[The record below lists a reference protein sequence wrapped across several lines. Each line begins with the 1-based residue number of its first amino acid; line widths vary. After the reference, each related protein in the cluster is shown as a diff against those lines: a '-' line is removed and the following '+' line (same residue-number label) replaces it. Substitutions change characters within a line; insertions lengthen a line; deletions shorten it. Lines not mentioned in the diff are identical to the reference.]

1 MTAPMDC
8 RLIGRWRIVES
19 DLWDRDHLDL
29 VEPAMINPRPPR
41 MPAHLAQRCPDG
53 HDLPAARRQRLT
65 FQYHDPVVDAPDPP
79 LAAGDVS
86 PCNVVGPRM
95 ISGPAA
101 AAAGRSG
108 SVTWLA
114 HVAGPRPPGP
124 GQPAG
129 RRARSA
135 RGGSTAHGSRRG
147 RTSLRDLEPW
157 PRSTCTRSCSRGFC
171 PSPMS
176 STAPDPP
183 AWAMR
188 PCACQRSSTSSCT
201 SSPTAIS
208 DILAMLSVGSRCGIA
223 WKPRP
228 CCAGHRRASLAR
240 RLEAL
245 RDGRTPGSAVEFRA
259 GSGVGR
265 SGAHYRAAS
274 SRPFSAGAGHGAV
287 AAGPFGRGRGLARG
301 ASLRAQTAPRP
312 TLHARAG
319 RRERS
324 RAGRRRKPR
333 PRWRI
338 AMTRRA
344 PRSQSQ
350 RASSQASGDRQRCR
364 LLGCALS
371 QHR

>member
-29 VEPAMINPRPPR
+29 VEPAMINPRPRR

-53 HDLPAARRQRLT
+53 HDLLAARRQRLT

-228 CCAGHRRASLAR
+228 CCAGHRRASWHAVSRRFVTAGHRGPLSSFVLALVWADQEHIIGQQAHGLFQLAR
-240 RLEAL
+240 AMARSQQVHLGEAGDWLVVPRCERKQRRGRLFM
-245 RDGRTPGSAVEFRA
+245 RGQ
-259 GSGVGR
+259 
-265 SGAHYRAAS
+265 
-274 SRPFSAGAGHGAV
+274 GAV
-287 AAGPFGRGRGLARG
+287 KDHGLVDDVSRARG
-301 ASLRAQTAPRP
+301 GGLP
-312 TLHARAG
+312 
-319 RRERS
+319 
-324 RAGRRRKPR
+324 
-333 PRWRI
+333 
-338 AMTRRA
+338 
-344 PRSQSQ
+344 
-350 RASSQASGDRQRCR
+350 
-364 LLGCALS
+364 
-371 QHR
+371 